1 MEEFFRKTTDEIM
14 DDFQIGLQGLNDS
27 QVETM
32 RSKYG
37 SNELR
42 ESKKRSSLMVF
53 LSQFNDFLIW
63 ILLVAALLS
72 GILEKYES
80 TIVIVFVVVI
90 NAILGTVQHLKAEE
104 SLSALKALSSPKAKI
119 LRNGET
125 VAVESKEVVVGD
137 IMLLESGDFV

>member
-37 SNELR
+37 SNEFR

-53 LSQFNDFLIW
+53 LSQF
-63 ILLVAALLS
+63 
-72 GILEKYES
+72 KYFFDLD
-80 TIVIVFVVVI
+80 IVSCSITFWNI
-90 NAILGTVQHLKAEE
+90 
-104 SLSALKALSSPKAKI
+104 
-119 LRNGET
+119 R
-125 VAVESKEVVVGD
+125 EV
-137 IMLLESGDFV
+137 